1 VDAHV
6 GHAMIVALC
15 SDPILRAAL
24 RQSAHPEE
32 DVFVDG
38 RLAVR
43 ALDQGF
49 PRAVVYVPEE
59 GHPLE
64 RRLSQMASGSD
75 IRVVTIT
82 QATLREWEAERRS
95 YEVPPPRVRHTA
107 VRLAALIAPN
117 SDAPSWVDRTL
128 ADLSR
133 AAGARL
139 PVPFRTVSR
148 RVMEFPVHYADLHG
162 LSEVTGMSRGALK
175 ACFRRR
181 GLPSPYLYVRWF
193 RVLAAAQLLSDRSV
207 TTLEVAHR
215 LGFTTGGNFCRT
227 VKSVTGLTS
236 NEIRSVHGWN
246 RLLMMFAWRYLRP
259 GAQAGWATLDGLF
272 ARKVA

>member
-1 VDAHV
+1 
-6 GHAMIVALC
+6 MIVALC

-24 RQSAHPEE
+24 RRTAHPEE

-59 GHPLE
+59 GHPLV
-64 RRLSQMASGSD
+64 RRLSQMDGE
-75 IRVVTIT
+75 IRAVAIT
-82 QATLREWEAERRS
+82 QTSLRRWEAERRS
-95 YEVPPPRVRHTA
+95 YEVPPPRVKHTA
-107 VRLAALIAPN
+107 ARLSALIAPN
-117 SDAPSWVDRTL
+117 SGAPSWVDRTL
-128 ADLSR
+128 VDLSG

-139 PVPFRTVSR
+139 PVPFRTVGR
-148 RVMEFPVHYADLHG
+148 RVMEFPFHYVDLHG

-181 GLPSPYLYVRWF
+181 GLPSPSLYVRWF
-193 RVLAAAQLLSDRSV
+193 RVLAAAQLLSDRST

-215 LGFTTGGNFCRT
+215 LGFATGGNFCRT
-227 VKSVTGLTS
+227 VKSVTGCTS
-236 NEIRSVHGWN
+236 RNTLNKSV
-246 RLLMMFAWRYLRP
+246 P
-259 GAQAGWATLDGLF
+259 GTLDLRGGSSR
-272 ARKVA
+272 AERDDRGGGRWSR

>member
-1 VDAHV
+1 
-6 GHAMIVALC
+6 MIVALC

-24 RQSAHPEE
+24 RQTAHPEE
-32 DVFVDG
+32 DVFVDR

-59 GHPLE
+59 GHSLV
-64 RRLSQMASGSD
+64 RRNSQMDGE
-75 IRVVTIT
+75 IRAVAIT
-82 QATLREWEAERRS
+82 QTLLREWEAERRS
-95 YEVPPPRVRHTA
+95 YEVPPPRVKHTA
-107 VRLAALIAPN
+107 VRLAGLIAPN
-117 SDAPSWVDRTL
+117 SNAPSWVDRTL

-139 PVPFRTVSR
+139 PVPFRSVSR

-162 LSEVTGMSRGALK
+162 LSQVTGMSRGALK

-207 TTLEVAHR
+207 TTSEVAHR

-227 VKSVTGLTS
+227 VKSVTGCRS
-236 NEIRSVHGWN
+236 SDIRSVQGRK
-246 RLLMMFAWRYLRP
+246 RLLVMFAWRYLGP
-259 GAQAGWATLDGLF
+259 GAQAGWAALDGLF
-272 ARKVA
+272 AREVA

>member
-1 VDAHV
+1 
-6 GHAMIVALC
+6 MIVALC

-24 RQSAHPEE
+24 RRTAHPEE

-59 GHPLE
+59 GHPLV
-64 RRLSQMASGSD
+64 RRLSQMDGE
-75 IRVVTIT
+75 IRAVAIT
-82 QATLREWEAERRS
+82 QTSLRRWEAERRS
-95 YEVPPPRVRHTA
+95 YEVPPPRVKHTA
-107 VRLAALIAPN
+107 ARLSALIAPN
-117 SDAPSWVDRTL
+117 SGAPSWVDRTL

-139 PVPFRTVSR
+139 PVPFRTVGR
-148 RVMEFPVHYADLHG
+148 RVMEFPFHYVDLHG

-181 GLPSPYLYVRWF
+181 GLPSPSLYVRWF
-193 RVLAAAQLLSDRSV
+193 RVLAAAQLLSDRST

-215 LGFTTGGNFCRT
+215 LGFATGGNFCRT
-227 VKSVTGLTS
+227 VKSVTGCTS
-236 NEIRSVHGWN
+236 SEIRSVHGWN
-246 RLLMMFAWRYLRP
+246 RLLIMFAWRYLGT
-259 GAQAGWATLDGLF
+259 GALAGWAALDGLF
-272 ARKVA
+272 AREVA

>member
-1 VDAHV
+1 
-6 GHAMIVALC
+6 MIVALC
-15 SDPILRAAL
+15 CDPILRAAL
-24 RQSAHPEE
+24 RRIAHPEE
-32 DVFVDG
+32 DVFVDR

-59 GHPLE
+59 GHPLV
-64 RRLSQMASGSD
+64 RSLSRMNGE
-75 IRVVTIT
+75 IRAVAIT
-82 QATLREWEAERRS
+82 QTALREWEAQRRS
-95 YEVPPPRVRHTA
+95 YEVPPPSVEHA
-107 VRLAALIAPN
+107 AARLSALFAPN
-117 SDAPSWVDRTL
+117 SGAPSWVDRTL

-139 PVPFRTVSR
+139 PVPFCTVSR

-207 TTLEVAHR
+207 TTSEVAHR

-227 VKSVTGLTS
+227 VKSVTGCTS
-236 NEIRSVHGWN
+236 GEIRSVHGWK
-246 RLLMMFAWRYLRP
+246 RLLVMFAWRYLGP
-259 GAQAGWATLDGLF
+259 GALAGWATLDGLF
-272 ARKVA
+272 AREVA